1 MYITRTRIKNL
12 LLRSKTAL
20 ALSILVGFGVGNC
33 ATIPTDKTASTNNG
47 SSQNPNS
54 TTSTGDT
61 ILSAKLSS
69 GRDKWLW
76 PFASTSPWNMPIG
89 SNARYSPANLEKAPW
104 VSADV
109 EYLYKSKAEDPVRS
123 VYVPGTWGPGRCTG
137 TMPQGTLQI
146 ADNIIVPDA
155 TEYKT
160 PNNPAA
166 FLMPDGKT
174 LVQLNPL
181 TRCTS
186 GGNVYGWR
194 SEENIY
200 GDGLRGGHGG
210 SGLSSIGGSIRLG
223 ELTGTRAIRHA
234 LKINLWANKYLYY
247 SSSNPGYRWPADRAD
262 SYAAQNYKGT
272 NPKLVMG
279 SLLAI
284 APNVTETSLGLQTPA
299 GRKIFHALQN
309 YGGYVVDDSAGG
321 SYDLSMEKGVLEE
334 FRATYGYEFYGT
346 SGAFYEDFM
355 KIIKKLHTVDNNGP
369 NSVGG
374 GGTPRLSL
382 APPIGN

>member
-1 MYITRTRIKNL
+1 MYIIRTRIRKL
-12 LLRSKTAL
+12 LLRSKTTL
-20 ALSILVGFGVGNC
+20 LLSVLVGIGVGNC
-33 ATIPTDKTASTNNG
+33 STIPANKTIS
-47 SSQNPNS
+47 PNS
-54 TTSTGDT
+54 NASQKAERTTGTGDI
-61 ILSAKLSS
+61 ILSAKLPST
-69 GRDKWLW
+69 RDKWLW

-89 SNARYSPANLEKAPW
+89 SNARYSPANLEKAAW

-146 ADNIIVPDA
+146 ADNVIVPDA
-155 TEYKT
+155 TENRT

-166 FLMPDGKT
+166 FLLPDGKT

-181 TRCTS
+181 TRCTV

-194 SEENIY
+194 SDENIY

-234 LKINLWANKYLYY
+234 LKINLWAYKYLYY

-284 APNVTETSLGLQTPA
+284 PSNVTEASLGLQTPV
-299 GRKIFHALQN
+299 GRKLFHALQN
-309 YGGYVVDDSAGG
+309 YGGYVVDDSAGN
-321 SYDLSMEKGVLEE
+321 SHDLSMEKGVLEE
-334 FRATYGYEFYGT
+334 FRTTFGYDFYGT
-346 SGAFYEDFM
+346 SGAFYDDFM
-355 KIIKKLHTVDNNGP
+355 KLFQALNIVNNNGS
-369 NSVGG
+369 NNVGG
-374 GGTPRLSL
+374 GGTPRVPL

>member
-1 MYITRTRIKNL
+1 MNYYHSLLSNFLYLSIKQLIKAEIMHITWAEIKNL

-20 ALSILVGFGVGNC
+20 VLSVIVGISVGNC
-33 ATIPTDKTASTNNG
+33 STIPAAKTT
-47 SSQNPNS
+47 
-54 TTSTGDT
+54 
-61 ILSAKLSS
+61 
-69 GRDKWLW
+69 RDKWLW

-89 SNARYSPANLEKAPW
+89 SDARYTPANLQKAAW
-104 VSADV
+104 VSADE
-109 EYLYKSKAEDPVRS
+109 EYFYKAKADDPVRS

-137 TMPQGTLQI
+137 TTPQGKLQVP
-146 ADNIIVPDA
+146 DNLIVPDA
-155 TEYKT
+155 TETST

-166 FLMPDGKT
+166 FLLPDGKT

-194 SEENIY
+194 AGDVSIY
-200 GDGLRGGHGG
+200 GDGLSGGHGG
-210 SGLSSIGGSIRLG
+210 SGLSSMGGSIRLG
-223 ELTGTRAIRHA
+223 ELTGTRAMRHA
-234 LKINLWANKYLYY
+234 LKINLWADKYLHY

-284 APNVTETSLGLQTPA
+284 APSVTEASLGLQTPA
-299 GRKIFHALQN
+299 GRKLFHALQN
-309 YGGYVVDDSAGG
+309 YGGYVVDDSAGD
-321 SYDLSMEKGVLEE
+321 SHALSVEKGVLEE
-334 FRATYGYEFYGT
+334 FRAAFGYEFYGT

-355 KIIKKLHTVDNNGP
+355 KIFKALNTVDNNGP
-369 NSVGG
+369 TNVGG
-374 GGTPRLSL
+374 GGTPRVSL